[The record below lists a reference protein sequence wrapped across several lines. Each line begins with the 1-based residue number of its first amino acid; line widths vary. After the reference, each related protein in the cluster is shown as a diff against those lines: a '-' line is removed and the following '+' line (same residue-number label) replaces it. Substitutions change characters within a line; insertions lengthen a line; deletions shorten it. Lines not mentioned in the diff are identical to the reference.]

1 MEPEILPTSSEP
13 PPEPPPREPFWGYV
27 DVMMFAGLSLPC
39 MLLAFGIVR
48 GIMWLLHVHP
58 AQKTWELLP
67 EQTILYALL
76 IGVLAAIFRLQYD
89 RPFWQS
95 LAWVPHRLTSTWPIL
110 LGMFTAI
117 LVNLVGL
124 LLQVPNTENPMTQLL
139 KERSSM
145 ILIAIFGVTIGPLC
159 EELVFRGFLQPLLVR
174 SLGAVAGII
183 AVNIPFGLLHFQQY
197 GNSWRHVVVIIM
209 AGSAFGWMRHAT
221 GSTRASTLMH
231 AAYNGLFFFALFSAK
246 GIVK

>member
-1 MEPEILPTSSEP
+1 MEPEILLP
-13 PPEPPPREPFWGYV
+13 PPERQSREPFWGYA
-27 DVMMFAGLSLPC
+27 DVLMFAGLTIPC

-48 GIMWLLHVHP
+48 SVMWLFHLYP

-67 EQTILYALL
+67 EQSILYALL
-76 IGVLAAIFRLQYD
+76 IGVLAAIFRVQYD
-89 RPFWQS
+89 RPFWHS
-95 LAWVPHRLTSTWPIL
+95 LAWLPYRLPPLWPVL

-124 LLQVPNTENPMTQLL
+124 LIQVPNTENPMTQLL

-145 ILIAIFGVTIGPLC
+145 ILLAVFGVTVGPLC
-159 EELVFRGFLQPLLVR
+159 EELIFRGFLQPLFVR
-174 SLGAVAGII
+174 SLGAVAGIL
-183 AVNIPFGLLHFQQY
+183 AANIPFGLLHFQQY
-197 GNSWRHVVVIIM
+197 GNSWRHVVVITI

-231 AAYNGLFFFALFSAK
+231 ASYNGLFFFALFSAK
-246 GIVK
+246 GH

>member
-1 MEPEILPTSSEP
+1 MEPEILPP
-13 PPEPPPREPFWGYV
+13 PPEPPLQPPPREPFWGYV
-27 DVMMFAGLSLPC
+27 DVLMFAGLAIPC
-39 MLLAFGIVR
+39 MLFAFGIVR
-48 GIMWLLHVHP
+48 GLMWLLHLHTT
-58 AQKTWELLP
+58 QKTWELLP

-76 IGVLAAIFRLQYD
+76 IAVLAAIFRLNYD
-89 RPFWQS
+89 RPFWRS
-95 LAWVPHRLTSTWPIL
+95 LGWVPHRLPPLWPIL

-124 LLQVPNTENPMTQLL
+124 LIQVPNTENPMTQLL

-145 ILIAIFGVTIGPLC
+145 ILIAIFGITIGPLC

-174 SLGAVAGII
+174 SLGAVAGIV
-183 AVNIPFGLLHFQQY
+183 AANIPFGLLHFQQY
-197 GNSWRHVVVIIM
+197 GNSWRHVVVITL

-231 AAYNGLFFFALFSAK
+231 AAYNALFFFALFSAK
-246 GIVK
+246 ASGR